1 MTDRRRGIGIPER
14 RGRAMSHRTQ
24 GKLRAGHG
32 ERGTRRWTSST
43 TDTTL
48 WLSGDFDVRSTM
60 EVRSAI
66 YEHLDGYEQRPHR
79 RPDRRPTPSTSPP
92 PGCSPTPRIEASR
105 AGHHLRVRGCGPA
118 VRRMLQLSRL
128 ARFIEVERAAATA

>member
-1 MTDRRRGIGIPER
+1 MQTMSSTHTGTTSRGGSGRSTGIGDPTMDIVYD
-14 RGRAMSHRTQ
+14 GQ
-24 GKLRAGHG
+24 
-32 ERGTRRWTSST
+32 
-43 TDTTL
+43 TL

-66 YEHLDGYEQRPHR
+66 YDRLDGFERDLTVDLTDVHALDVTAARVLAYA
-79 RPDRRPTPSTSPP
+79 T
-92 PGCSPTPRIEASR
+92 IEASR

>member
-1 MTDRRRGIGIPER
+1 MSLTDSRASSAGSTGIG
-14 RGRAMSHRTQ
+14 GRTMDIVHDGQ
-24 GKLRAGHG
+24 
-32 ERGTRRWTSST
+32 
-43 TDTTL
+43 TL

-66 YEHLDGYEQRPHR
+66 YERLDGFERDLTIDLTDVHALDITAARVLAYA
-79 RPDRRPTPSTSPP
+79 T
-92 PGCSPTPRIEASR
+92 IEASR